1 MKKLLSALLCI
12 AILSPY
18 AAWAKAEE
26 RFVILD
32 MPDCNAAVGE
42 AIAYKIEEVVDG
54 SLHEV
59 SDYEVSSDSEQVI
72 IDKENETV
80 KAEKSGIYDI
90 TFEYGNFRKKVKFA
104 ASGNTEEQIKGEPV
118 FSETF
123 DDEIPAC
130 FQQLTGAV
138 IREDSEGNRY
148 LYVDARGKILN
159 SGLFGGDLSDYVFE
173 ADIQSMGCDASSTSQ
188 LSVGMRAK
196 DDMSAYRFA
205 NHDVVKY
212 PGSGH
217 SAGSGQLLHNA
228 FSMSRSTSSPLLSA
242 WYYAFVQDGYD
253 EMYDAANRSHK
264 KPYHWQIKIA
274 DEKMEAE
281 ISDIQTNETIAGFSV
296 NTAELNNA
304 SAPLTSGGTTLMLH
318 SMAAGFDNI
327 RLSSL
332 VKADRIE
339 LDVDKEVLSGKG
351 NDNQITYEVS
361 TVLAD
366 QKTQAAESSYEIRC
380 EGAEVHSAEKTITF
394 NQPGDYYIEVSCGAK
409 YAVHHIRVSE
419 EYAELANTDIELPSQ
434 AYTDFALPQPENV
447 QVLYS
452 SSNPEFLRI
461 DADTAVVTRPG
472 TDLQDQTVTVTA
484 VIYLNTAAI
493 VKKFDITIKKQT
505 SDDEAIENAIKSI
518 TLPDETKTDLDLPTM
533 FDDHVSCRWISGNPS
548 LISDDGKVTQ
558 AEEDMRVRLTAH
570 FSVNQHEKTVSY
582 YVTVLGTSGKSS
594 TAAIISTD
602 QLNYEIGETVPVHIR
617 VFDNLGEVEEI
628 GAVTIHSDSSFLK
641 IDQSNRTVSADT
653 PGSYSFSV
661 RLEKFNFEKELQI
674 VFNNNLLPEAEDVRE
689 VYSEDFDAED
699 YDEAFKNNAAIT
711 VSDGKLNLSG
721 RNQIYQT
728 QPFGPR
734 DENNNLIPLS
744 EYIFEADINMTAC
757 YAGTTGQLSVG
768 MRYDG
773 DEDASYRVSHHEKIK
788 YDEEECVVNTQNSEI
803 QSHMLSMA
811 YGKSVAATSWYLPF
825 LQQSPASM
833 FSGTGYSKV
842 YHWKVMITD
851 GVLCARIS
859 DPETGE
865 TVQEMSQKLEDLNTT
880 KKGVKM
886 VPLSSGAT
894 VLGTWSTDFQVD
906 NIKISTM
913 KAFDRLEIVLDKEN
927 SDKPGES
934 IGMKIYSVSGE
945 ERTILPQSTVDIS
958 CSDPKLE
965 IKDGSVK
972 PLEEGEY
979 FIHVRKGTK
988 YALARLNVSGNGS
1001 KMEEA
1006 LSAIELPESVMAD
1019 FELPEAEGFDIQWMS
1034 SDESVILPQ
1043 DGIAQVVRPSV
1054 GENDKIV
1061 TLTAVIRNGN
1071 IIKIKE
1077 FSITVCA
1084 ETDDKNAIE
1093 NAKQLLEIP
1102 QSVSS
1107 NIRLPE
1113 IIGDGV
1119 RVTWS
1124 SSNTGIL
1131 ENDGTVHRQGKDMR
1145 VTLTAILEKN
1155 QAKES
1160 VKFDITVLGT
1170 GTSGGSG
1177 SGSGSGSGGGGN
1189 GSFENY

>member
-32 MPDCNAAVGE
+32 MPDCNSAVGE

-59 SDYEVSSDSEQVI
+59 SNYEVSSDSEQVI
-72 IDKENETV
+72 IDKENATV

-104 ASGNTEEQIKGEPV
+104 ASENTEEQIKGEPV

-159 SGLFGGDLSDYVFE
+159 SGLFGGDLSD
-173 ADIQSMGCDASSTSQ
+173 
-188 LSVGMRAK
+188 
-196 DDMSAYRFA
+196 
-205 NHDVVKY
+205 
-212 PGSGH
+212 
-217 SAGSGQLLHNA
+217 
-228 FSMSRSTSSPLLSA
+228 
-242 WYYAFVQDGYD
+242 
-253 EMYDAANRSHK
+253 
-264 KPYHWQIKIA
+264 
-274 DEKMEAE
+274 
-281 ISDIQTNETIAGFSV
+281 
-296 NTAELNNA
+296 
-304 SAPLTSGGTTLMLH
+304 
-318 SMAAGFDNI
+318 
-327 RLSSL
+327 
-332 VKADRIE
+332 
-339 LDVDKEVLSGKG
+339 
-351 NDNQITYEVS
+351 
-361 TVLAD
+361 
-366 QKTQAAESSYEIRC
+366 
-380 EGAEVHSAEKTITF
+380 
-394 NQPGDYYIEVSCGAK
+394 
-409 YAVHHIRVSE
+409 
-419 EYAELANTDIELPSQ
+419 
-434 AYTDFALPQPENV
+434 
-447 QVLYS
+447 
-452 SSNPEFLRI
+452 
-461 DADTAVVTRPG
+461 
-472 TDLQDQTVTVTA
+472 
-484 VIYLNTAAI
+484 
-493 VKKFDITIKKQT
+493 
-505 SDDEAIENAIKSI
+505 
-518 TLPDETKTDLDLPTM
+518 
-533 FDDHVSCRWISGNPS
+533 
-548 LISDDGKVTQ
+548 
-558 AEEDMRVRLTAH
+558 
-570 FSVNQHEKTVSY
+570 
-582 YVTVLGTSGKSS
+582 
-594 TAAIISTD
+594 
-602 QLNYEIGETVPVHIR
+602 
-617 VFDNLGEVEEI
+617 
-628 GAVTIHSDSSFLK
+628 
-641 IDQSNRTVSADT
+641 
-653 PGSYSFSV
+653 
-661 RLEKFNFEKELQI
+661 
-674 VFNNNLLPEAEDVRE
+674 
-689 VYSEDFDAED
+689 
-699 YDEAFKNNAAIT
+699 
-711 VSDGKLNLSG
+711 
-721 RNQIYQT
+721 
-728 QPFGPR
+728 
-734 DENNNLIPLS
+734 
-744 EYIFEADINMTAC
+744 YIFEADINMTAC

-945 ERTILPQSTVDIS
+945 ERTILPQSAVEVS

-965 IKDGSVK
+965 INDGSVK

-1006 LSAIELPESVMAD
+1006 LSAIELPQSVMAD

-1043 DGIAQVVRPSV
+1043 DGIAQVVRSSV

-1071 IIKIKE
+1071 IVKIKE
-1077 FSITVCA
+1077 CSVTVCA

-1093 NAKQLLEIP
+1093 NAKQLLEIS

-1177 SGSGSGSGGGGN
+1177 SGSGSGYGGGGYGRTTPSMEAETQTDSVKN
-1189 GSFENY
+1189 EAFNDLNGFDWAKEAIYLLYDKGIVSGYGDKKYMPQRNVTREEFVTMICRALGLEGSGEACFSDVDASAWYAPYIAAASHHELISGLPDGSFGVGQNIKRQDMAIIVASAMQYQSGETENFADHDAISNYAKQAVYALKSAGVVVGADGMFYPNAFLTRAEAAMVLSKIID